1 MSGFL
6 DKMKQSKGTWLL
18 VIGVIAGL
26 LLVFVGNGEEST
38 ATPVEDLTASGFSE
52 TDDYITTLELR
63 VSRLLEA
70 MDGVSGVSVILLPDI
85 TGETVYAQNGRY
97 EGGTMTER
105 EYVFT
110 DKDGKPMVVRLV
122 YPKLRGIAVVCR
134 GGSNPIT
141 QEKIISLLCALFDLS
156 SGKVY
161 VTG

>member
-26 LLVFVGNGEEST
+26 LLVFVGNGEESA

-105 EYVFT
+105 EYVLPIRT
-110 DKDGKPMVVRLV
+110 ASPWWCGWSIPSSAGSPSSVGAGAI
-122 YPKLRGIAVVCR
+122 PLRRKRSFPCSVHCLICPPAR
-134 GGSNPIT
+134 ST
-141 QEKIISLLCALFDLS
+141 
-156 SGKVY
+156 
-161 VTG
+161 

>member
-6 DKMKQSKGTWLL
+6 DKMKQSKGSWLL
-18 VIGVIAGL
+18 VIGVIAGIL
-26 LLVFVGNGEEST
+26 LIFVGNGEKT
-38 ATPVEDLTASGFSE
+38 ADPPTADPAVSDFTK
-52 TDDYITTLELR
+52 TDDYIATLEMR
-63 VSRLLEA
+63 VARLLEA
-70 MDGVSGVSVILLPDI
+70 MDGVSGVSVILLPDV

-110 DKDGKPMVVRLV
+110 DENGKAMVVRLV
-122 YPKLRGIAVVCR
+122 YPKLRGVAVVCR

-156 SGKVY
+156 AGKVY